1 MMAYTAI
8 LWTDIFWISYI
19 KWYKPY
25 SNNLSIVLG
34 SKQAGGGGG
43 GGVLKLVK
51 PKHKD
56 WASIQFA
63 DSLCSELSCVLC
75 WDVKLFFN
83 KTSKRKVRKYLKCV
97 KEFSRRFDLAN
108 GSFVIDVLK
117 IKQILVSITVNL
129 IIILYFYREEH
140 LHLNWII
147 LY

>member
-34 SKQAGGGGG
+34 SKHGGGGA
-43 GGVLKLVK
+43 LKLVK
-51 PKHKD
+51 PKQ

-63 DSLCSELSCVLC
+63 DSLCSELSCALC
-75 WDVKLFFN
+75 WDVKLFSN

-117 IKQILVSITVNL
+117 IKQILVSIIVNL
-129 IIILYFYREEH
+129 IIILCFYRAEH